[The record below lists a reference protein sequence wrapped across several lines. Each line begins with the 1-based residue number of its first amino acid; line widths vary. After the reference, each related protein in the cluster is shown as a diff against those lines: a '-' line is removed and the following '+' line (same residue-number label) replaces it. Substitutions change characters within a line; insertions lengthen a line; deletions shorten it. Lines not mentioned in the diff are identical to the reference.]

1 MEYVTSADGTSIAYR
16 RTGSGP
22 PLVLVHGTGV
32 DHHVWDDVVPLFAES
47 YTVLAVDRRGRG
59 ESGDA
64 DGYSIR
70 REFEDLETIAAAVE
84 GPVRLLGHS
93 YGAICAVGAAP
104 GIGNLRRLVLYEPP
118 LARDEGSST
127 PPPEQRRMENLA
139 DRGEDEAI
147 LEIYWNDMRGEPDQL
162 ERLKARSDY
171 GQRVDAAPTLPREMD
186 GRREYR
192 PTPDTY
198 PAVDVPT
205 LLLTGSASRE
215 PLKRSV
221 AVAADLFPNSRI
233 VELEGYGHT
242 AMNRGPERFTSAVLD
257 FLVEE

>member
-1 MEYVTSADGTSIAYR
+1 MESVTSADGTRIAYR
-16 RTGSGP
+16 RTGAGP

-32 DHHVWDDVVPLFAES
+32 DHHVWDDVVPLFADS

-64 DGYSIR
+64 ADYSIR
-70 REFEDLETIAAAVE
+70 REFEDLEAVATAVE
-84 GPVRLLGHS
+84 GSVRLLGHS
-93 YGAICAVGAAP
+93 YGAICAIGAAP
-104 GIGNLRRLVLYEPP
+104 RIATLRRLVLYEPP
-118 LARDEGSST
+118 LARGEGSS
-127 PPPEQRRMENLA
+127 PPPEQRRMKHLA
-139 DRGEDEAI
+139 DRGEPEAI
-147 LEIYWNDMRGEPDQL
+147 LETYWSDLRGEPDQL
-162 ERLKARSDY
+162 ERLKARPDY
-171 GQRVDAAPTLPREMD
+171 DRRLDAASTIPREMD

-205 LLLTGSASRE
+205 LLLTGSESRE

-221 AVAADLFPNSRI
+221 AVAADLFPNSRV

-242 AMNRGPERFTSAVLD
+242 AMNRGPDRFTSAVLD
-257 FLVEE
+257 FLAGA